1 MTGVIPG
8 EIVIPVNNVKNLLV
22 HIFLIVLL
30 TVCLTF
36 QE

>member
-22 HIFLIVLL
+22 HIFLIVLM
-30 TVCLTF
+30 TVGLTF
-36 QE
+36 P